1 MVFHSRQADTN
12 RYEFQLNNN
21 PIERVTMYKYLGIV
35 LSESGSLKLTI
46 STLANQA
53 NKALFILQKAISK
66 LSYPKPSLL
75 LHLFDSLVRPVLDYG
90 CEIWGYLPTEDLEL
104 IHRKFCKFALGV
116 PKSTTNIACYG
127 ELGRPP
133 LILRWKTSMT
143 KYWLRG
149 TTDWSAPELLKE
161 AFWEAKTQ
169 DLKWWT
175 CIKDTLN
182 NSGFTEVWIN
192 PERIDQTAICK
203 ELQQ

>member
-1 MVFHSRQADTN
+1 MKVNLLQYADDLVLLADSPTGLQHSLNLLYSYCSTWDLKINTDKTKIMVFHSRQADTN

-104 IHRKFCKFALGV
+104 IHRKFFASLH
-116 PKSTTNIACYG
+116 
-127 ELGRPP
+127 
-133 LILRWKTSMT
+133 
-143 KYWLRG
+143 
-149 TTDWSAPELLKE
+149 
-161 AFWEAKTQ
+161 
-169 DLKWWT
+169 
-175 CIKDTLN
+175 
-182 NSGFTEVWIN
+182 
-192 PERIDQTAICK
+192 
-203 ELQQ
+203 